1 CRVWGLQGESV
12 YRYYVI
18 LTISIRIML
27 IVSLLPMPVVQ
38 VSNLP
43 HGSLRQ
49 AVGSTGSPTACRS
62 AAEPQGKPWRLCVFA
77 WL

>member
-38 VSNLP
+38 VSN
-43 HGSLRQ
+43 
-49 AVGSTGSPTACRS
+49 
-62 AAEPQGKPWRLCVFA
+62 PQPGRGGDCFTPQNARVRMTKHTNPELT
-77 WL
+77 L